1 MTAAFIKQHKIAVS
15 LCVFLLAAG
24 AVAGFRFYEEARRPK
39 ETEEP
44 ASGAKTSDNADGAA
58 KGAAKGEVVKIE
70 KKEVAPPA
78 PQLVETAPPALPVS
92 GPQKRRDAITG
103 VHTRTF
109 PVADAPKTRSG
120 SPGEE
125 RGGKSHGAE
134 DGETDANAGAFSP
147 FAPPDG
153 GHGSHSRNGAAGRG
167 QGNWSPWDI
176 LRKNSQKTGSGGHQN
191 LRLVISVGNDTGEIG
206 RDKDGKKASSGAI
219 ITEHTPIAMQSGMG
233 MGGLLGG
240 GGSKSAGAVLAAPK
254 DIAAQVGADNVR
266 FAPYGRMV
274 KCTLL
279 STLESFAVPCP
290 LVGRI
295 EEPVYWRGRLILPA
309 GTEVHGTIASA
320 NVGGKAGD
328 RARFYSGREWTLV
341 LPRQTEGR
349 GADIVG
355 MELRVSGM
363 MFNADTDEA
372 QLVSGLADWSPGIV
386 AEVIRSNNMD
396 DISLFASTFLSAVAE
411 GLQERQSTAGYG
423 GTASLVANTPQNA
436 ALHGTAEVLNEYAK
450 RVLAEI
456 NANGAYARVAG
467 GKRFYLYVQQTIL
480 PDEAD
485 IPQPDKIRPNKDATA
500 REAEYEAN
508 VRERTGANESPFSS
522 IVKQVQKAVAQPPPA
537 PAPEVPK

>member
-1 MTAAFIKQHKIAVS
+1 MIVAFVRRHKIAIP
-15 LCVFLLAAG
+15 LCVFLLGAG
-24 AVAGFRFYEEARRPK
+24 ALAGFRFYEELQQQKGEA
-39 ETEEP
+39 
-44 ASGAKTSDNADGAA
+44 AGGAKVSDNANTDGAEKDA
-58 KGAAKGEVVKIE
+58 PKGDAVKIE
-70 KKEVAPPA
+70 KKEIPPPV
-78 PQLVETAPPALPVS
+78 PQLRETAPPALPVPD
-92 GPQKRRDAITG
+92 PQKQRDAVSG
-103 VHTRTF
+103 VRIKTF
-109 PVADAPKTRSG
+109 PVAEAPKTKSG
-120 SPGEE
+120 SPAEGRDNTPSGTEV
-125 RGGKSHGAE
+125 GGAVA
-134 DGETDANAGAFSP
+134 DGNT
-147 FAPPDG
+147 FAPPDAEG
-153 GHGSHSRNGAAGRG
+153 GGGRHGNRRLRGAAGRS

-176 LRKNSQKTGSGGHQN
+176 LRKNGPGGQQN
-191 LRLVISVGNDTGEIG
+191 LRLVISVGNDTGETG
-206 RDKDGKKASSGAI
+206 RDKDGKKAASGAI
-219 ITEHTPIAMQSGMG
+219 ITEHTPIALQSGMG
-233 MGGLLGG
+233 AGGLSGS

-254 DIAAQVGADNVR
+254 DIAAQVGAGNVR

-279 STLESFAVPCP
+279 STLESFSVPCP
-290 LVGRI
+290 LIGRI

-320 NVGGKAGD
+320 NVGGKVGD
-328 RARFYSGREWTLV
+328 RARFYSGKEWTLV

-372 QLVSGLADWSPGIV
+372 QLVSGLADWTPGVV

-423 GTASLVANTPQNA
+423 GTTSIVANTPQNA

-450 RVLAEI
+450 RILAEI

-500 REAEYEAN
+500 REAEYEAGM
-508 VRERTGANESPFSS
+508 REKTGANENPFGN

-537 PAPEVPK
+537 PTAASK